1 MPTGSE
7 SAAGDV
13 PPAPVIDPDDRFR
26 VPPAADPVT
35 EFFWSSGAD
44 GRLRF
49 QRCTACGYFLHPPG
63 PWCPECGSHDL
74 APAPVSGRGTVH
86 SFTINHQPWDGDP
99 TPFVVALVE
108 LDEQVGLRLTTNIVG
123 CAPTEVFVD
132 QRVRVVFERRA
143 FDGRGTIYYPLFTPD
158 RHRTATEAQ
167 RREGRASPE
176 RSDRPEIFP
185 AAPLRAAWCR
195 ANLGGGWGS

>member
-7 SAAGDV
+7 SAAADV
-13 PPAPVIDPDDRFR
+13 PPAPVIEPDDRFR

-86 SFTINHQPWDGDP
+86 AFTINHQPWDGDP

-123 CAPTEVFVD
+123 CAPAEVFVD

-143 FDGRGTIYYPLFTPD
+143 FDGRGTVYYPLFTPD
-158 RHRTATEAQ
+158 Q
-167 RREGRASPE
+167 RPRRSVVKAEPRPDRSIVLKYFPPR
-176 RSDRPEIFP
+176 RSDRPGG
-185 AAPLRAAWCR
+185 